1 MEPDTYLNQ
10 ACEALLFLAAAPLT
24 VAEIAEIL
32 SRDPEDIEETLS
44 RLAAET
50 SIDESRGTYIRP
62 IENAYC
68 IVTKPGLIE
77 VVEKFFALQ
86 RRTNLSQAS
95 YEVLAAV
102 AYNQPVTRA
111 QIEKVRGVNS
121 DSIIVRLMDRGLI
134 ETCGTLDAPGRPDL
148 FRVTDKFL
156 LETGIRDVS
165 DLPVIDLMHY
175 GTIEDMQT
183 SLQRAEESQ
192 HTEQI
197 SIEQWMSHMHEM
209 NEQLVSSAEKKI
221 QIAIDG
227 PSAAGKSTLAKT
239 LAKQLDILYL
249 DTGAM
254 YRAVAFIARERGLDW
269 ENQAE
274 IAANIDTIL
283 PTIRYEDGRQVTMFE
298 ERDISADI
306 RDEVISQGASIVSS
320 YPEVR
325 LSLVSLQR
333 EIAESVSCVLDG
345 RDIGSY
351 VLPNAPYK
359 IFLSASVEERARR
372 RYLELI
378 ERGIDTDYREVLI
391 GLQERDER
399 DSTRAFAPLEKQED
413 ALGLDTTKL
422 SADEALATVISWL
435 REKGMKV

>member
-68 IVTKPGLIE
+68 MVTKPGLIE
-77 VVEKFFALQ
+77 VVEKFFALP

-156 LETGIRDVS
+156 LETGIRRCKRFA
-165 DLPVIDLMHY
+165 VIDLMHY
-175 GTIEDMQT
+175 GTIEDIKT
-183 SLQRAEESQ
+183 SLQRAEVPAHGTDIDRAVDESYARDERAACKFCGKEDSNC
-192 HTEQI
+192 HRRTI
-197 SIEQWMSHMHEM
+197 SRR
-209 NEQLVSSAEKKI
+209 KI
-221 QIAIDG
+221 Y
-227 PSAAGKSTLAKT
+227 LAKRS
-239 LAKQLDILYL
+239 AKQLDILYL